1 MKNLSILLLLL
12 FLSSAALAQQ
22 TDLSS
27 LYRYNWQILNPAA
40 VNHTFLEDKSKKYI
54 FNSAYRQQWLGID
67 GGPVTYN
74 ARFEYFPDNNN
85 SIKVGGFVMGDRA
98 GAIGTNSVF
107 GNFAYLIKLSQQ
119 DAESYISVGLNLGAV
134 WYNVDMGEI
143 RFQDDQPNLMT
154 EGVINQSYADMA
166 LGAFYRWKSLPYR
179 ALPVLGLSEFYAGVS
194 VPQTFTMDMNT
205 PADGAFNL
213 ERVQH
218 YYLIT
223 GAVFLLSSDFLL
235 EPSTWVRYVP
245 NASFQTLFNNAPVS
259 ADVNLRLKYNNMF
272 WIGGGFSTN
281 RLLHTEFG
289 ADIGRGLCANCGK
302 NYLLTLAL
310 AYDAP
315 VGWNSQLPGSLELS
329 LGLGWE

>member
-1 MKNLSILLLLL
+1 MKNLPILLFFL
-12 FLSSAALAQQ
+12 FFSSGVLAQQ

-27 LYRYNWQILNPAA
+27 LYRYNWQILNPGA

-54 FNSAYRQQWLGID
+54 FNSAYRQQWVGVE

-74 ARFEYFPDNNN
+74 ARFEYFPDNNP
-85 SIKVGGFVMGDRA
+85 IKVGGYVLGDRA

-107 GNFAYLIKLSQQ
+107 GNFAYLIKLNQQ
-119 DAESYISVGLNLGAV
+119 GVESYISVGLNLGAV

-143 RFQDDQPNLMT
+143 RFQEDQPNLMS
-154 EGVINQSYADMA
+154 EGVLNQSYADMA
-166 LGAFYRWKSLPYR
+166 LGAFYRWKNLPHR
-179 ALPVLGLSEFYAGVS
+179 VLPVLGLSEFYAGVS
-194 VPQTFTMDMNT
+194 VPQTFTMNMTAPDE
-205 PADGAFNL
+205 GAFDL

-223 GAVFLLSSDFLL
+223 GAVFLLTSDFLL

-245 NASFQTLFNNAPVS
+245 NGAFQTLFNNAPVS

-281 RLLHTEFG
+281 RLIHTEFG
-289 ADIGRGLCANCGK
+289 ADIGRGLCENCGK

-315 VGWNSQLPGSLELS
+315 VGWNSQLPGSLEIS